1 MAKTTTKLR
10 FSTGDPEFD
19 ERIRSLVKDWGCDAS
34 APLVEEMIMT
44 ALRMGKD
51 SLPESELKLYNRA
64 LKELRQAARVF
75 SGYQDRK
82 KISVFGSA
90 RTPLDAPE
98 SQAAIAFSQRMLE
111 HGYMTITGGGDGIM
125 GAAQKGA
132 GREESFGLNIK
143 LPFEQSA
150 NETIDGDAKLI
161 NFNYF
166 FTRKLNFVKESD
178 AIALFPGGYGTMDE
192 GFEVLTLIQTGKARM
207 MPIILMDRPGGTY
220 WKTWV
225 HFIEHHLLRLKLISP
240 TDLALYRNCASVEEA
255 VEEVLTFY
263 KVYHSSRYVQDQMS
277 IRLNAPLTTAA
288 VNALNKDFA
297 DILAEGKIQAGQALP
312 PESTEPGLMK
322 LPRLILTPKRR
333 EFGRMRQLIDAI
345 NRSETQ
351 A

>member
-1 MAKTTTKLR
+1 
-10 FSTGDPEFD
+10 
-19 ERIRSLVKDWGCDAS
+19 
-34 APLVEEMIMT
+34 MT